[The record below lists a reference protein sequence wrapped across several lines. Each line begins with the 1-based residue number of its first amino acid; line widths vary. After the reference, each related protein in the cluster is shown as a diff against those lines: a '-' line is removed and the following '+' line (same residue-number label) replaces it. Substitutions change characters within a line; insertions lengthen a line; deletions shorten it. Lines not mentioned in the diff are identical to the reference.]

1 MVYKKCLHNSTQI
14 ASLTSEYQSSENYN
28 CNEVPFKL
36 LACGTCYQCVAVNWE
51 FGVGDEDIEDALTR
65 NVKAEG
71 AVSDG
76 WHLAKTARD
85 RQRHL
90 MLNFGIY
97 RVNESAQHA
106 DFEADFDV
114 PNEAKD
120 TILLAWHGNRAVG
133 FSTLKTCSETVVI
146 DSIFVRKSFRRQGLA
161 TALILYLLEP
171 TKDSISTSL
180 LGLSQPISTSMLLVT
195 LDVLKKH
202 PDHRKRVVIID
213 ESSDDFGNLW
223 WSAMKICK
231 DRKISW
237 R

>member
-1 MVYKKCLHNSTQI
+1 M
-14 ASLTSEYQSSENYN
+14 
-28 CNEVPFKL
+28 

-114 PNEAKD
+114 PNEVAIFFP
-120 TILLAWHGNRAVG
+120 TIIVSNFFCV
-133 FSTLKTCSETVVI
+133 CC
-146 DSIFVRKSFRRQGLA
+146 
-161 TALILYLLEP
+161 
-171 TKDSISTSL
+171 
-180 LGLSQPISTSMLLVT
+180 M
-195 LDVLKKH
+195 
-202 PDHRKRVVIID
+202 
-213 ESSDDFGNLW
+213 
-223 WSAMKICK
+223 
-231 DRKISW
+231 
-237 R
+237 

>member
-1 MVYKKCLHNSTQI
+1 M
-14 ASLTSEYQSSENYN
+14 
-28 CNEVPFKL
+28 
-36 LACGTCYQCVAVNWE
+36 G
-51 FGVGDEDIEDALTR
+51 
-65 NVKAEG
+65 
-71 AVSDG
+71 
-76 WHLAKTARD
+76 
-85 RQRHL
+85 
-90 MLNFGIY
+90 
-97 RVNESAQHA
+97 

-171 TKDSISTSL
+171 TKD
-180 LGLSQPISTSMLLVT
+180 PISTSMLLVT

-237 R
+237 

>member
-14 ASLTSEYQSSENYN
+14 VSLKSEYQSSENYN

-76 WHLAKTARD
+76 WHLAQTARD

-90 MLNFGIY
+90 ILNFGIY

-114 PNEAKD
+114 PNEVA
-120 TILLAWHGNRAVG
+120 IFSHNNRFQFLLRLLNVIHFNKSVSGKRHNLVGVAWQ
-133 FSTLKTCSETVVI
+133 SCSW
-146 DSIFVRKSFRRQGLA
+146 
-161 TALILYLLEP
+161 ILYP
-171 TKDSISTSL
+171 
-180 LGLSQPISTSMLLVT
+180 QNM
-195 LDVLKKH
+195 
-202 PDHRKRVVIID
+202 
-213 ESSDDFGNLW
+213 FGN
-223 WSAMKICK
+223 S
-231 DRKISW
+231 RH
-237 R
+237 